1 MSENL
6 RHRQRGIVL
15 LGLMI
20 ALLLASGLYL
30 IGQTNRLF
38 SRFNRDSA
46 DAIVLQQARD
56 ALLAR
61 AVSDANRPGSLPC
74 PALNSDGTAPG
85 LPPCPAFVG
94 WLPWRTLGL
103 PDLRDSSGER
113 IWYVL
118 SPNFQDSGTINITS
132 ASALTLDGNAGIAA
146 LVIAPGSALPG
157 QNRPSNNTVDYLDA
171 KDGNLATS
179 NNDGD
184 NSYFS
189 GNVADTFNDKVLP
202 LTTSVLFSS
211 VSKRI
216 LGEIRY
222 AYSAGGG
229 VAPFADTDNDA
240 LSNPGQDLGRF
251 PYKNPAY
258 AISSPTWYS
267 ASPPFH
273 LWYDSL
279 ENNGWFPLV
288 SYDRVA
294 RTLSL
299 DGQVTTL
306 P

>member
-1 MSENL
+1 
-6 RHRQRGIVL
+6 
-15 LGLMI
+15 MI
-20 ALLLASGLYL
+20 ALLLASGFYL

-38 SRFNRDSA
+38 SRSSQNSR
-46 DAIVLQQARD
+46 DAIVLQEARD

-74 PALNSDGTAPG
+74 PALTSDGNAPG

-118 SPNFQDSGTINITS
+118 SPNFQDSGTINIS
-132 ASALTLDGNAGIAA
+132 SVSALTLDGNVGIAA
-146 LVIAPGSALPG
+146 LVIAPGNALPG
-157 QNRPSNNTVDYLDA
+157 QNRPSNNLVDYLDA
-171 KDGNLATS
+171 KDGNPATS

-189 GNVADTFNDKVLP
+189 GTIGDKFNDKVLP
-202 LTTSVLFSS
+202 LTTAVLFSY

-216 LGEIRY
+216 LSEIRY
-222 AYSAGGG
+222 AYSAGGSI
-229 VAPFADTDNDA
+229 APFADSDNDG
-240 LSNPGQDLGRF
+240 LSNLGQDLGRF

-258 AISSPTWYS
+258 AINSPSWYPS
-267 ASPPFH
+267 TPVHYP
-273 LWYDSL
+273 LWHESL
-279 ENNGWFPLV
+279 ENNGWFSSV
-288 SYDRVA
+288 SYDRLA
-294 RTLSL
+294 RTISL
-299 DGQVTTL
+299 NGQVIAL

>member
-1 MSENL
+1 MPKNL

-20 ALLLASGLYL
+20 ALLLASGFYL

-38 SRFNRDSA
+38 SRSSQNSR

-74 PALNSDGTAPG
+74 PALTSDGTAPG

-118 SPNFQDSGTINITS
+118 SPNFQDSGTINIS
-132 ASALTLDGNAGIAA
+132 SVSALTLDGKAGIAA
-146 LVIAPGSALPG
+146 LVIAPGSVLSG
-157 QNRPSNNTVDYLDA
+157 QSRPSNNVVDYLDA

-189 GNVADTFNDKVLP
+189 GNAGDRFNDQVLP
-202 LTTSVLFSS
+202 LTTSALFTS

-222 AYSAGGG
+222 VHSAGGG
-229 VAPFADTDNDA
+229 IAPFADADNDG

-258 AISSPTWYS
+258 AINSPTWYS

-294 RTLSL
+294 RTISL
-299 DGQVTTL
+299 NGQVTAL

>member
-1 MSENL
+1 M
-6 RHRQRGIVL
+6 
-15 LGLMI
+15 GLMI

-30 IGQTNRLF
+30 LGQTNRLF
-38 SRFNRDSA
+38 SRSSGSA
-46 DAIVLQQARD
+46 ANTIVLQQARD

-61 AVSDANRPGSLPC
+61 AVSDTNRPGSLPC
-74 PALNSDGTAPG
+74 PALSSDGTAPG
-85 LPPCPAFVG
+85 LPPCPTFVG

-103 PDLRDSSGER
+103 PDLRDNSGER

-132 ASALTLDGNAGIAA
+132 TSALSLDGNTGIAA
-146 LVIAPGSALPG
+146 LVIAPGSALSG
-157 QNRPSNNTVDYLDA
+157 QSRPSNNVVDYLDA
-171 KDGNLATS
+171 KDGNLWTS

-189 GNVADTFNDKVLP
+189 GNAGDKFNDKALP
-202 LTTSVLFSS
+202 LTTAVLFSN

-216 LGEIRY
+216 LSEIRY
-222 AYSAGGG
+222 AYSAGASI
-229 VAPFADTDNDA
+229 APFADSDNDG

-258 AISSPTWYS
+258 AIHSPSWYS
-267 ASPPFH
+267 SDPAHYP
-273 LWYDSL
+273 LWYNSL

-294 RTLSL
+294 RTISL
-299 DGQVTTL
+299 NGQVTAL